1 MGQYWE
7 QNFVSRND
15 WDDSLPD
22 YDGPAP
28 DKALLLP
35 TGGII
40 FHYVFTGTQQC
51 QQEFHKNFW
60 NLIIGVSDKFI
71 IRISQFSLCMYHK
84 DLEKREEFSCTWVK
98 VGKIYM

>member
-15 WDDSLPD
+15 WDDTLQD

-28 DKALLLP
+28 DKALVLP

-40 FHYVFTGTQQC
+40 FHYVWSGAQMPGNAEC
-51 QQEFHKNFW
+51 QQEFHKHFW
-60 NLIIGVSDKFI
+60 KLITKVYEKF
-71 IRISQFSLCMYHK
+71 
-84 DLEKREEFSCTWVK
+84 
-98 VGKIYM
+98 